1 VSNGT
6 KPAWA
11 SSTIWGA
18 IITLI
23 AAGVLLFGVEV
34 TPEEQGAATSS
45 VMQIIGGIS
54 ALLATIVAVRGRYK
68 ADTKI
73 G

>member
-1 VSNGT
+1 MSNGT

-23 AAGVLLFGVEV
+23 AFVVLMFGVKV
-34 TPEEQGAATSS
+34 TPAEQEAATIS
-45 VMQIIGGIS
+45 VMDIIT
-54 ALLATIVAVRGRYK
+54 AATAILGTIAAVRGRYK